1 MATGEHPSVMDSG
14 DKWRDIN
21 SLLDSR
27 HPVGLLSLDEGKI
40 LNGDIHQ
47 ADPKDL
53 YLGEVESMK
62 GEYVL
67 LPSNLIEMADDD
79 LWSEP
84 TKLAEDQRNDWGF
97 YIGRSTG
104 SPLEVKYDEN
114 IPSDEGW
121 HSHSGFEAYVPTSG
135 DIELGMRGSEDDLN
149 QEFQSVE
156 IEENQLYLVEPY
168 VQHKVINQ
176 SKNPDLAVIRYPEES
191 QEMVSKYDGQGN
203 KIY

>member
-14 DKWRDIN
+14 DEWRHIN

-27 HPVGLLSLDEGKI
+27 QPVGLLSLDEGKI
-40 LNGDIHQ
+40 LNGNIHQ
-47 ADPKDL
+47 ANPRDL
-53 YLGEVESMK
+53 YLGEVESVK

-67 LPSNLIEMADDD
+67 LPSSLVEMVDDD

-84 TKLAEDQRNDWGF
+84 TKLNEDQRNDWGF

-135 DIELGMRGSEDDLN
+135 SIELGIRGSEDDLY
-149 QEFQSVE
+149 QEFESIE
-156 IEENQLYLVEPY
+156 IEENQLHLVEPY
-168 VQHKVINQ
+168 VQHKVVNQ

-191 QEMVSKYDGQGN
+191 QEMISKYDGQGN